1 MRHYLIK
8 YALLLIFMFYL
19 VGIGVKGFYCVYIFY
34 HAINEKIHN
43 NQTKLHFH
51 HVYYV

>member
-8 YALLLIFMFYL
+8 YALGLIFMFYL
-19 VGIGVKGFYCVYIFY
+19 VGIGVKVFTVCIFFY
-34 HAINEKIHN
+34 HAINEKIHS